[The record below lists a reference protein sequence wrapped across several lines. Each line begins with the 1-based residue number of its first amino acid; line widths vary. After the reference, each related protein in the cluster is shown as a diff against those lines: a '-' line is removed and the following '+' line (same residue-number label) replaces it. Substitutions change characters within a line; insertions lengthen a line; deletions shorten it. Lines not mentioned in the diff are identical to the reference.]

1 MFLQLAYKTN
11 MEERIDQYLRTI
23 LATRIYDKNYIVT
36 NSTYSVS
43 IVFMIY
49 KPSIK
54 SRHLRTKNLLKSAE
68 PNLACCGLAVGTGA
82 KTTCSAAALHHA
94 AGEVSASAGR
104 FVVCSG
110 RCRVVP
116 LGAVVIPYLSS

>member
-1 MFLQLAYKTN
+1 
-11 MEERIDQYLRTI
+11 
-23 LATRIYDKNYIVT
+23 
-36 NSTYSVS
+36 
-43 IVFMIY
+43 MIY